1 VLVADEEWVAYV
13 PPGTV
18 GGEASGT
25 VELQVQRRDGSEA
38 GALTAPE
45 GWQFVAP
52 GFRWESPG
60 QLLALLVSWTGE
72 TEGLARCRPDTQ
84 TCELVDAA
92 G

>member
-1 VLVADEEWVAYV
+1 
-13 PPGTV
+13 
-18 GGEASGT
+18 
-25 VELQVQRRDGSEA
+25 
-38 GALTAPE
+38 
-45 GWQFVAP
+45 VAP